1 MLTPASLWLFTTRA
15 DVTPTNN
22 MAERDLRPFV
32 LRKRKTFFT
41 QSWRG
46 DRFTERFSTAV
57 QTCRKQSCNVF
68 DFIVSTITAPVADC
82 PALVPTSPT

>member
-1 MLTPASLWLFTTRA
+1 MWLFTER
-15 DVTPTNN
+15 DDLTPTNN

-46 DRFTERFSTAV
+46 DRFVERISTAV
-57 QTCRKQSCNVF
+57 QSCRKQGRNVF
-68 DFIVSTITAPVADC
+68 DLIVSTIAASADSRPSLL
-82 PALVPTSPT
+82 PASPS

>member
-1 MLTPASLWLFTTRA
+1 
-15 DVTPTNN
+15 VTPTNN

-46 DRFTERFSTAV
+46 DRFIERFATAV
-57 QTCRKQSCNVF
+57 QTCRKQARNVF
-68 DFIVSTITAPVADC
+68 DFVVLSLAGRQSLL
-82 PALVPTSPT
+82 PASPS